1 MAQSNQASKR
11 NQQPCANAASNTQN
25 MTSASRYTQKK
36 LADVASQGVINKAA
50 RVVYKKKAQYA
61 PVSSHESQGALRAK
75 LDTEITVDKSAP
87 KASSNNLNITFSN
100 TPKGITLKDKIRN
113 KIFI

>member
-1 MAQSNQASKR
+1 MLYKVSTKAMAQSNQASKR

-25 MTSASRYTQKK
+25 MTNAPRYTQKK

-61 PVSSHESQGALRAK
+61 PVSPAHESQGALRAK

-87 KASSNNLNITFSN
+87 KASSNN
-100 TPKGITLKDKIRN
+100 
-113 KIFI
+113 